1 MSTRRCDTHE
11 ETIWSK
17 LFNQGYF
24 IQILPWHYIKFPSL
38 IFHVLIFKWGL
49 YMNLNRAKSEVT
61 ENKVV
66 VLCIRL
72 ICVLIR
78 ECHTH
83 TLHIMCEDSSK
94 YHTSVRRC
102 KGAGL

>member
-1 MSTRRCDTHE
+1 M
-11 ETIWSK
+11 
-17 LFNQGYF
+17 
-24 IQILPWHYIKFPSL
+24 
-38 IFHVLIFKWGL
+38 
-49 YMNLNRAKSEVT
+49 NRAKSELT